1 MSKIFESLQ
10 DLITAFSEDEIFTRS
25 AALAF
30 YTTFSFA
37 PLAILIVVFLG
48 VIDIELQQ
56 QLVASIANM
65 VGTQG
70 ADVFRTVL
78 EASQD
83 RPDLISFSGLI
94 SAGILLFSASLIF
107 VQIQT
112 TLNIIFK
119 TNSDEMAEVDETLFQ
134 TIKRLV
140 FDRLVSIGILLAIIF
155 IAIVSLV
162 LSSAIDYIFPKDAQT
177 LTYLLNE
184 AFSFFVLSLSF
195 CVIFKWMPD
204 LQLKWKNTFIGA
216 MITALLFVLG
226 KFLIGLYIG
235 NSAVGSAYGAAG
247 SLVVLLVWVYYS
259 SLIMFLGAEICWTS
273 FLGDKK
279 EQRAKA

>member
-1 MSKIFESLQ
+1 MGKVFESLQ
-10 DLITAFSEDEIFTRS
+10 NLLTAFSEDEIFTRS

-56 QLVASIANM
+56 QLVASISNLM
-65 VGTQG
+65 GNQG
-70 ADVFRTVL
+70 AEVFKTVL
-78 EASQD
+78 AASQD
-83 RPDLISFSGLI
+83 RPDLISFSGII

-119 TNSDEMAEVDETLFQ
+119 TSSDEIAATDESLFQ

-162 LSSAIDYIFPKDAQT
+162 LSSAIDFIFPKDSQT
-177 LTYLLNE
+177 VSYLINE
-184 AFSFFVLSLSF
+184 SFSFLVLSLSF
-195 CVIFKWMPD
+195 CVIYKWMPD

-216 MITALLFVLG
+216 VITALLFVFG

-235 NSAVGSAYGAAG
+235 QSAVGSAYGAAG

-259 SLIMFLGAEICWTS
+259 SLIMFFGAEICWTS
-273 FLGDKK
+273 FLGDKN
-279 EQRAKA
+279 EERAKV